1 MAVETESAGK
11 TLRVLLVED
20 SESDA
25 ELLLAELNR
34 SGYHVTCERVQTAD
48 EMRAALQHESFHVV
62 LSDYSLP
69 SFSAPAALAVLKEHQ
84 PDLPFI
90 IVSGTVG
97 DETAVEALKAG
108 ASDFLVKGKLAR
120 LAPALERELREAE
133 LKRERA
139 REREALE
146 AQLRQSQ
153 KLEGI
158 GRLAGGIAHDFN
170 NLLTAIIGYTEMVL
184 EQIGPDKPISKDLEE
199 IRKASDRAA
208 ALTRQLLAF
217 SRKQTLHVAAMDVND
232 IVLSMRDMLQRLIGE
247 DVDLRVALAGGSQQI
262 LADRVQLEQ
271 VLMNLVVNARDA
283 MPRGGTLTVSTA
295 PALAGEAAAVVHEKI
310 APGGYVK
317 LSVADTGTGMDA
329 ATEARIFEP
338 FFTTKPTGQGTGLGL
353 SMVYGVVQQLG
364 GHISVTSAPQ
374 RGTTFTMYFPASGAA
389 GQGADPSIAVPKVRA
404 PLAEGR
410 ELVLVVEDQ
419 GAVRELVS
427 RVLTRHGY
435 KVLEA
440 SNGVEALQL
449 VEQAKGT
456 IQLVVSDMV
465 MPNMDGPEMVAVL
478 RKTRPDLKVLYM
490 SGYSGE
496 TIAQRGG
503 LSVSTPVLEKPFTA
517 FVLLRAVHQALQ

>member
-34 SGYHVTCERVQTAD
+34 SGYQVTCERVQTAD

-120 LAPALERELREAE
+120 LAPAL
-133 LKRERA
+133 
-139 REREALE
+139 
-146 AQLRQSQ
+146 
-153 KLEGI
+153 
-158 GRLAGGIAHDFN
+158 
-170 NLLTAIIGYTEMVL
+170 
-184 EQIGPDKPISKDLEE
+184 
-199 IRKASDRAA
+199 
-208 ALTRQLLAF
+208 
-217 SRKQTLHVAAMDVND
+217 
-232 IVLSMRDMLQRLIGE
+232 
-247 DVDLRVALAGGSQQI
+247 AGGSQQI

-271 VLMNLVVNARDA
+271 VLMNLVLNARDA

-338 FFTTKPTGQGTGLGL
+338 FFTT
-353 SMVYGVVQQLG
+353 
-364 GHISVTSAPQ
+364 
-374 RGTTFTMYFPASGAA
+374 
-389 GQGADPSIAVPKVRA
+389 
-404 PLAEGR
+404 
-410 ELVLVVEDQ
+410 
-419 GAVRELVS
+419 
-427 RVLTRHGY
+427 
-435 KVLEA
+435 
-440 SNGVEALQL
+440 N
-449 VEQAKGT
+449 
-456 IQLVVSDMV
+456 
-465 MPNMDGPEMVAVL
+465 
-478 RKTRPDLKVLYM
+478 
-490 SGYSGE
+490 
-496 TIAQRGG
+496 
-503 LSVSTPVLEKPFTA
+503 
-517 FVLLRAVHQALQ
+517 